1 MSTKNPAVRFVAV
14 SLVCL
19 SAACAEKD
27 DSSRTSTSAAPES
40 RAARQLAANVV
51 DDGAELAAPGDLA
64 LVGHYLV
71 LLNTRGD
78 SAIHVY
84 DTRTD
89 KLVRRFGREGAGP
102 GEFRAA
108 WSLDPEPGSDRAF
121 WVFDIAL
128 QRLTR
133 IDLESDFTA
142 GSQNRLRT
150 VQIEASAPVASP
162 VWSGD
167 SMLVSPGFF
176 SEGGRLAQI
185 DRTGQLRRVVGDD
198 PPGTGDTP
206 MPVRQHA
213 YQSTVRPHPARS
225 LLAAGTRHADRLE
238 ILGINGLR
246 IATAARPAGFDP
258 VFKTTVRAGEP
269 SMDSGDDMRFGYVD
283 VATTGDRVYA
293 LYSGRKRADFPGEA
307 NFGEYVHVYDWNAR
321 LLEAIRLDAPV
332 ITIEVDA
339 GRQKLY
345 AVRHNP
351 KPMLIAYDLAQRP

>member
-1 MSTKNPAVRFVAV
+1 MRTKNPAVRFVAV
-14 SLVCL
+14 SLVCF

-27 DSSRTSTSAAPES
+27 DSARTSMPAVPDP
-40 RAARQLAANVV
+40 RAARALAARVV
-51 DDGAELAAPGDLA
+51 DDGPELAAPGDLA
-64 LVGHYLV
+64 LVGRYLV

-84 DTRTD
+84 DTRTG

-102 GEFRAA
+102 GEFRVA
-108 WSLDPEPGSDRAF
+108 WSLDPEPGSDRVF
-121 WVFDIAL
+121 WVFDIGL

-133 IDLESDFTA
+133 VDLVNDFAA
-142 GSQNRLRT
+142 GRTNRFQTL
-150 VQIEASAPVASP
+150 QIEASAPVASP

-185 DRTGQLRRVVGDD
+185 DRTGHLRRVVGDD

-238 ILGINGLR
+238 ILRMNGSR
-246 IATAARPAGFDP
+246 IAAAARPAGFEP

-269 SMDSGDDMRFGYVD
+269 SMDSGDDMRFGYID
-283 VATTGDRVYA
+283 VATTADRVYA

-321 LLEAIRLDAPV
+321 LLEVLRLDAPV
-332 ITIEVDA
+332 ITIEVD
-339 GRQKLY
+339 GDRQTLY

-351 KPMLIAYDLAQRP
+351 RPMLTAYDLAHQP